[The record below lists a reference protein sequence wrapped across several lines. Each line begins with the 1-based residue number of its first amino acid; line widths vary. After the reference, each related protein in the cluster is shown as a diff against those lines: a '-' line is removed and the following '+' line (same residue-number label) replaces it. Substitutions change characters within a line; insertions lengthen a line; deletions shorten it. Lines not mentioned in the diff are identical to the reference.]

1 MATSSQSPKLSD
13 GWIPYLALAFFSTV
27 IVAELLMDSFTAG
40 GKYQVR
46 NLVGFVFL
54 GLLAYFFSKTEK
66 KLAQEY
72 LLPMLLVAV
81 LLIIMLTKLEAWR
94 FIF

>member
-54 GLLAYFFSKTEK
+54 GLLAYFFSKTETTFFNFSD
-66 KLAQEY
+66 LDFAFD
-72 LLPMLLVAV
+72 VGFSSASV
-81 LLIIMLTKLEAWR
+81 
-94 FIF
+94 